1 MWPQYKQKN
10 ARMPFTL
17 VGRYKEE
24 NEGLLQAGRGFLT
37 P

>member
-1 MWPQYKQKN
+1 LWVIAQYP
-10 ARMPFTL
+10 M
-17 VGRYKEE
+17 GRYKEE